1 MITAA
6 TVCRSSEITQQDGI
20 KTRMAK
26 RLFET
31 NMTWLFPACLVV
43 KFT

>member
-6 TVCRSSEITQQDGI
+6 TVCRSSEITQQDGV

-26 RLFET
+26 RLSET
-31 NMTWLFPACLVV
+31 NMIWLFPACLVV